1 MDQKFAYSLQ
11 NAEIN
16 EKVSRKFG
24 YVRFFFVPLHAES
37 AKI

>member
-1 MDQKFAYSLQ
+1 MDQKIAYSLQ

-24 YVRFFFVPLHAES
+24 YVRFFLYLYS
-37 AKI
+37 RKGS